1 MTVEDKIQP
10 YRDLRFLNNNTDKG
24 LIFKK
29 KKKKKKIYILSTVN
43 IYSRNPPICVN
54 RIQFKENF
62 MSMLIGKI
70 ISRKLQN
77 LYYSM
82 FDPTQPIE
90 NFIYIYI

>member
-29 KKKKKKIYILSTVN
+29 KKKKKIYIQSTVN

-54 RIQFKENF
+54 PIQFKENF

-77 LYYSM
+77 LFYSM
-82 FDPTQPIE
+82 FDPTQPIA